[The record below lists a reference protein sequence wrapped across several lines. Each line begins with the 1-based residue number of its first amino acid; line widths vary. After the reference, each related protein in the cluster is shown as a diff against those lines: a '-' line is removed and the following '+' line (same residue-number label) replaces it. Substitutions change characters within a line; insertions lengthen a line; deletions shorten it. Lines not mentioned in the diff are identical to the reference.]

1 MSEWHLR
8 FRLSENVVNSILNA
22 IEKQRPSLFNYATKR
37 LAKKNGAC
45 IKLPDPG
52 NGAKKFTIIDPL
64 IIGQNGSQKLLVEY
78 CYQARNLKIDFSPLA
93 SGIVGDFRITANMSV
108 GIGASDPL
116 IDSDLLFPSDSQGEP
131 VDNYIDYVD
140 LKCFESNFEVV
151 GIARFVQSQSRYML
165 ILQLTKFTVG
175 AQDGVYAMIE
185 FYIRTTINAV
195 ILPQAAMFFAPLII
209 EAPDGNEPKIRFDL
223 IPSNVQS
230 SSFSNDTF
238 ELSFSII

>member
-1 MSEWHLR
+1 
-8 FRLSENVVNSILNA
+8 
-22 IEKQRPSLFNYATKR
+22 
-37 LAKKNGAC
+37 
-45 IKLPDPG
+45 
-52 NGAKKFTIIDPL
+52 
-64 IIGQNGSQKLLVEY
+64 
-78 CYQARNLKIDFSPLA
+78 
-93 SGIVGDFRITANMSV
+93 MSV